1 MLFSRV
7 GIKLFIQI
15 ATSTILRERK
25 IMVCD
30 MCHQDT
36 YTKLLIE
43 ANVKSSVYHR
53 VLCRTCGYQTVKRMN
68 TKKGGVH

>member
-1 MLFSRV
+1 
-7 GIKLFIQI
+7 
-15 ATSTILRERK
+15 
-25 IMVCD
+25 MVCD
-30 MCHQDT
+30 MCNQDT

-43 ANVKSSVYHR
+43 ANVKSSVYQR

>member
-1 MLFSRV
+1 
-7 GIKLFIQI
+7 
-15 ATSTILRERK
+15 
-25 IMVCD
+25 MVCD

-36 YTKLLIE
+36 YTKLMIE